1 MSVYDDNVGKYGFK
15 DAGRA
20 EGNPIVDVVKDSNA
34 ASISSHLDANKRNPI
49 QVNDAPEPKYQ
60 TEEEGS
66 SPKDM
71 MATIAGAVDFDPM
84 DEQSVMMHQ
93 DKLNKAGYTD
103 DQGRPLK
110 VDGRFGPR
118 TALANAKIQQD
129 LDTVTAEI
137 SKEGGAGEGPLGQQ
151 AKDDVGMGGGNLQGN
166 LLGIGRQFKENGGNG
181 HGH

>member
-1 MSVYDDNVGKYGFK
+1 MSVYDENVGKYGFK

-71 MATIAGAVDFDPM
+71 MATIAGA
-84 DEQSVMMHQ
+84 
-93 DKLNKAGYTD
+93 
-103 DQGRPLK
+103 
-110 VDGRFGPR
+110 
-118 TALANAKIQQD
+118 KIQQD